1 MSAEQDESAKLWKVN
16 RTIHELVKDRG
27 FQVSDDEINMDLA
40 TFRAHYANQAGSV
53 DRSQLNFFTNHRDNP
68 QLQIFIF
75 FTDEKSVGVKTMRKL
90 LGILEEK
97 HIQQGIIIFPGNM
110 TPSARKVIVAMASQY
125 KLEEFSESDLLV
137 NITHHT
143 LVPRHELL
151 TPEQKKELLET
162 YRLKETQ
169 LPRIQLADPV
179 ARYYGLKRGN
189 VLLRIVI
196 PGLHPLLGLQYLSI
210 AYTFSSLFV
219 YTVSSILVSSSLLR
233 IVYFPQS
240 PHCRSKRSLRI
251 KLWQL
256 HSHLPVPLI
265 TVMSATE
272 CYHIT
277 VNVDLP
283 SKMKYRFA
291 SANLAV
297 FGSGAHRSGIPIYI
311 DLIIRNAYRKVF
323 HRLLVV
329 SMVQDNLPR
338 GIFVMDPPGDRE
350 DASIV
355 YPADWAQTSAMSTIN
370 DNLGLDLADVT

>member
-1 MSAEQDESAKLWKVN
+1 MTTVGDQEETARLWKVN

-27 FQVSDDEINMDLA
+27 FQVSDDEINMDLS
-40 TFRAHYANQAGSV
+40 TFRSHYGSQTGTV

-68 QLQIFIF
+68 MLQIFIF

-97 HIQQGIIIFPGNM
+97 NIQQGIIVFPGNM

-189 VLLRIVI
+189 VVKITRPSETAGRYASYRIC
-196 PGLHPLLGLQYLSI
+196 
-210 AYTFSSLFV
+210 F
-219 YTVSSILVSSSLLR
+219 
-233 IVYFPQS
+233 
-240 PHCRSKRSLRI
+240 
-251 KLWQL
+251 
-256 HSHLPVPLI
+256 
-265 TVMSATE
+265 
-272 CYHIT
+272 
-277 VNVDLP
+277 
-283 SKMKYRFA
+283 
-291 SANLAV
+291 
-297 FGSGAHRSGIPIYI
+297 
-311 DLIIRNAYRKVF
+311 
-323 HRLLVV
+323 
-329 SMVQDNLPR
+329 
-338 GIFVMDPPGDRE
+338 
-350 DASIV
+350 
-355 YPADWAQTSAMSTIN
+355 
-370 DNLGLDLADVT
+370 